1 MSTRSRRQ
9 EDVSNFLVVKGPR
22 RGSAAGWSHRAASTT
37 APKDRPARLGTSA
50 SRIEEYVCRCGN
62 VGCLGAAVD
71 GEALARRMRAKG
83 HETAN
88 GRAVAALARGG
99 NIDAIH
105 EIRSCGRAIGEVV
118 AGLVNFFNPE
128 VVVVGGVLVDAH
140 EQLLAGL
147 KEVMYQRCLP
157 LATRHLR
164 LATSA
169 AETTS
174 IVGAA
179 TMTVDHVMS
188 PDGGGR
194 ADERGRRI
202 RGLDPAPSPA
212 RTRAQ

>member
-1 MSTRSRRQ
+1 
-9 EDVSNFLVVKGPR
+9 
-22 RGSAAGWSHRAASTT
+22 
-37 APKDRPARLGTSA
+37 
-50 SRIEEYVCRCGN
+50 
-62 VGCLGAAVD
+62 
-71 GEALARRMRAKG
+71 
-83 HETAN
+83 
-88 GRAVAALARGG
+88 AALARGG

-147 KEVMYQRCLP
+147 KEVIYQRCLP
-157 LATRHLR
+157 VATRHLR

-169 AETTS
+169 TETPG

-188 PDGGGR
+188 PTAVDALLSEAAESAG
-194 ADERGRRI
+194 
-202 RGLDPAPSPA
+202 
-212 RTRAQ
+212 